1 MKKFLLI
8 FIAVLMIVAVGCGAG
23 EQNDDNSNTNPTDKP
38 ENTDTYVCSGVTD
51 GFEDARLVLSKDG
64 KCELI
69 TCTQKTEFD
78 NDDINSLLSED
89 GEPAGLQ
96 GEIVIKSNM
105 IFTGTYTQDGN
116 KCQLNLSGKVYMS
129 IDVIGQDRDKFI
141 PLYLEKAKKYNEEMY
156 NMYKQA
162 IESRYDYS
170 EESEGATIDADVEL
184 KDNNF
189 IMLEVNGYENSKL
202 AMKQEYN
209 NGIIVKNTVYSN
221 GVVYSEKTYNEAGKI
236 IEQKRFDDQGN
247 VTSNTT
253 YGYDNRGNLIA
264 SNRYQNGE
272 LQENEKWEYDTN
284 NNEILSEHYV
294 LGDLISKEV
303 SEYTSD
309 NIRIK
314 FYVYTQEGLV
324 SSEEVDAVTGE
335 CIRKEYI
342 GDQVSR
348 EEKFDSDG
356 VQLYKYDYENG
367 ILKYKEIFT
376 NGKVTM
382 YENYNNGIITTHI
395 EYEYNSTGEASK
407 RTESY
412 YNDNGEL
419 AVVVYYENDKRVLEE
434 QYENGQVTSFE
445 KYEYDSQGFQIRYEY
460 YIGNELFIKT
470 DYTNDAEGN
479 TIKYVTYDGENNLV
493 SEVEFDKEGN
503 KLKEI
508 YHNDDGFKRIYTYNP
523 EDSSYTEQVINLG
536 NGDYYIRYYDN
547 ENNVVREEIG
557 NIYK

>member
-1 MKKFLLI
+1 
-8 FIAVLMIVAVGCGAG
+8 
-23 EQNDDNSNTNPTDKP
+23 
-38 ENTDTYVCSGVTD
+38 
-51 GFEDARLVLSKDG
+51 
-64 KCELI
+64 
-69 TCTQKTEFD
+69 
-78 NDDINSLLSED
+78 
-89 GEPAGLQ
+89 
-96 GEIVIKSNM
+96 
-105 IFTGTYTQDGN
+105 
-116 KCQLNLSGKVYMS
+116 
-129 IDVIGQDRDKFI
+129 
-141 PLYLEKAKKYNEEMY
+141 
-156 NMYKQA
+156 MYKQA

-202 AMKQEYN
+202 AMKQKYN
-209 NGIIVKNTVYSN
+209 NGIIVKNTLYSN

-253 YGYDNRGNLIA
+253 YGYDNRGNIIA

-324 SSEEVDAVTGE
+324 SSEEVDTATGE
-335 CIRKEYI
+335 CIRKEYR

-376 NGKVTM
+376 SGKVTM

-395 EYEYNSTGEASK
+395 EYEYNSAGEESK
-407 RTESY
+407 RAESY

-419 AVVVYYENDKRVLEE
+419 TVVVYYENDKP
-434 QYENGQVTSFE
+434 YNG
-445 KYEYDSQGFQIRYEY
+445 
-460 YIGNELFIKT
+460 L
-470 DYTNDAEGN
+470 
-479 TIKYVTYDGENNLV
+479 DG
-493 SEVEFDKEGN
+493 
-503 KLKEI
+503 
-508 YHNDDGFKRIYTYNP
+508 
-523 EDSSYTEQVINLG
+523 
-536 NGDYYIRYYDN
+536 
-547 ENNVVREEIG
+547 
-557 NIYK
+557 